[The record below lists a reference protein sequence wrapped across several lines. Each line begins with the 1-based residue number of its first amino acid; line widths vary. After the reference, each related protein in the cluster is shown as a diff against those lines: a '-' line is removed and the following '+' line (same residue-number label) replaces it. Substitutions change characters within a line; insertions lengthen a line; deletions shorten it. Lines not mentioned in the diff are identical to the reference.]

1 MPRVRNRKVIVGV
14 SPYSLLG
21 PTRMLSYIGVAA
33 QHIRHLY
40 TFRYKKYIY
49 ICIRNIY
56 IYMYLYNVYIKVYM
70 VKQHYSCFGAY

>member
-40 TFRYKKYIY
+40 TFRYKVYFYIY
-49 ICIRNIY
+49 IYVLILI
-56 IYMYLYNVYIKVYM
+56 
-70 VKQHYSCFGAY
+70 

>member
-40 TFRYKKYIY
+40 TFRYKSILIY
-49 ICIRNIY
+49 ICIYICTYMIY
-56 IYMYLYNVYIKVYM
+56 IKMYD
-70 VKQHYSCFGAY
+70 KQHYIVASERTN

>member
-40 TFRYKKYIY
+40 TFRYKSILIY
-49 ICIRNIY
+49 ICTYMIY
-56 IYMYLYNVYIKVYM
+56 IKMYD
-70 VKQHYSCFGAY
+70 KQHYIVASERTN